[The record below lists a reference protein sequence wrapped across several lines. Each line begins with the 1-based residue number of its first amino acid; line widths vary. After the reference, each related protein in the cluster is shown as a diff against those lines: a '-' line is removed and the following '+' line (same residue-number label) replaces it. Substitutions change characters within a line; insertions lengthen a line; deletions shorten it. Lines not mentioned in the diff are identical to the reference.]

1 MRGLGKYT
9 IPIIGILSSGKST
22 FINGLFLNNTILEVG
37 MAHTTKFICIIR
49 HQPELQDGKFRFTK
63 VKIESNSLIKD
74 GETFEEETEIK
85 KKITE
90 INTKEIV
97 SEDIL
102 NDFYLLELNIHLID
116 DKKANDELLKDVDF
130 MDIPGLDFFEAQKEN
145 KNEIEK
151 KKISNL
157 FKHFKDKL
165 KYFIIVFDYL
175 RLQLD
180 SGFTILE
187 RIKNEFNIKMENNL
201 IVINKINL
209 KPEKTI
215 EQIKEDFLKESL
227 KKPDI
232 INYDKNI
239 VLPINAQKILL
250 QQQYRVNFELFIK
263 YLYYLFCEKT
273 LKIGKEDENNTF
285 EYYIIDFVDKK
296 KEELK
301 LDKIDIKDMSISEEE
316 IKKSFEQIFVDN
328 FDTEQIKYIIKD
340 KKEEFFNEDSMEVI
354 KELYYL
360 YLNNLIEFDLTEY
373 KESKK
378 DIINYLQNI
387 EMDKEDKVK
396 EDKVK
401 EDKVKEEKVEEK
413 NEEDKIY
420 KKYVDKLDNI
430 MKNNMIELENNN
442 KINEECK
449 KILEKINKKK
459 NLVVNS
465 YRNTKFRI
473 SVVGLS
479 SAGKSYFI
487 NCLIGKKI
495 LETNI
500 GETTKVGLIVEN
512 HDSDEISLYHSQY
525 TYDKDEN
532 GKEYITFEENNDVY
546 ASGFDN
552 VKEKLS
558 KLNDINIHQEKEIKE
573 GKIIFKFWILKIR
586 IANCSFVD
594 IPIQIIDFP
603 GLNTSLEYSET
614 EVFKNL
620 VSTSNIIFHVLDV
633 NHIKGEEDRKIR
645 DLINQFISD
654 YRLEPNF
661 SDENTLYILNKLEEP
676 QKEKVDDLKYQ
687 EDISITMG
695 CKKDLVSF
703 IKIKNQFY
711 EEMDNAKNTTF
722 RNFLKNYYTQSKHY
736 RKKYPTFIDFLNS
749 KIKNN
754 KSCDIK
760 TTIELLIKGE
770 AITEFEDF
778 LLNKDK
784 NEYEKIVSDYAK
796 KDKDFQDNLAMSY
809 INKKI
814 SLNENGIFEQTEK
827 LNNFIIEKF
836 GNYKDYYKNL
846 IKDFIL
852 DINVLLQNILNSRS
866 IPKEELEEIKKKFT
880 EEIENYYNEL
890 IKYYYNN
897 FDNLMEKEKKQLE
910 KLKKETYRRFFIIL
924 DKSKIREEIKKNSEE
939 IVKGYNELNK
949 GKFNEIIQT
958 KLNDKLKEII
968 IEYEKK
974 KNNNQTGKIEF
985 KDFIENNIKIIENES
1000 KGLGNVDSKEDEW
1013 SFYSVEKK
1021 NIYFDKK
1028 YSLVKIKLQKYF
1040 DIFLKSTNKQKEDL
1054 IKNYLD
1060 KLSTSFG
1067 NYNQEEKKK
1076 IETIKT
1082 ELINILNSMHQGIN
1096 NYHSYVEESFKE
1108 SENIF
1113 KNELQKQKVASN
1125 EGFGFKKMDICIYP
1139 GKNINLRGI
1148 SIKIVK
1154 EFKDELSEPLISI
1167 SFPPKNINLLE
1178 RITSYLIDFE
1188 KSRNQKI
1195 FIIRNEKNVERIS
1208 LKIKFIKNFKYIYWI
1223 EKFSYFFDKLSLFKF
1238 EFLTPIMFN
1247 QTLDIKA
1254 AYDIL
1259 KSFLLVQIQGDIP
1272 IITIFEFLRVEK
1284 IVTKILSQ
1292 LLPFHMRVLL
1302 HVLTSITFQL
1312 NTSVEEIPFETFVKN
1327 EFMQYG
1333 FLNQSLK
1340 ELIKAFFG
1348 IPSAFIDSEDVE
1360 INFRLFKNN
1369 LKILL
1374 NLPVQR
1380 SNILENN

>member
-250 QQQYRVNFELFIK
+250 QQQYRINFELFIK
-263 YLYYLFCEKT
+263 YLYYLFCEET

-301 LDKIDIKDMSISEEE
+301 LDKIDIKDMSKDEEEE

-722 RNFLKNYYTQSKHY
+722 RNFLKNYYT
-736 RKKYPTFIDFLNS
+736 
-749 KIKNN
+749 
-754 KSCDIK
+754 
-760 TTIELLIKGE
+760 
-770 AITEFEDF
+770 
-778 LLNKDK
+778 
-784 NEYEKIVSDYAK
+784 
-796 KDKDFQDNLAMSY
+796 
-809 INKKI
+809 
-814 SLNENGIFEQTEK
+814 
-827 LNNFIIEKF
+827 
-836 GNYKDYYKNL
+836 
-846 IKDFIL
+846 
-852 DINVLLQNILNSRS
+852 
-866 IPKEELEEIKKKFT
+866 
-880 EEIENYYNEL
+880 
-890 IKYYYNN
+890 
-897 FDNLMEKEKKQLE
+897 
-910 KLKKETYRRFFIIL
+910 
-924 DKSKIREEIKKNSEE
+924 
-939 IVKGYNELNK
+939 
-949 GKFNEIIQT
+949 
-958 KLNDKLKEII
+958 
-968 IEYEKK
+968 
-974 KNNNQTGKIEF
+974 
-985 KDFIENNIKIIENES
+985 
-1000 KGLGNVDSKEDEW
+1000 
-1013 SFYSVEKK
+1013 
-1021 NIYFDKK
+1021 
-1028 YSLVKIKLQKYF
+1028 
-1040 DIFLKSTNKQKEDL
+1040 
-1054 IKNYLD
+1054 
-1060 KLSTSFG
+1060 
-1067 NYNQEEKKK
+1067 
-1076 IETIKT
+1076 
-1082 ELINILNSMHQGIN
+1082 
-1096 NYHSYVEESFKE
+1096 
-1108 SENIF
+1108 
-1113 KNELQKQKVASN
+1113 
-1125 EGFGFKKMDICIYP
+1125 
-1139 GKNINLRGI
+1139 
-1148 SIKIVK
+1148 
-1154 EFKDELSEPLISI
+1154 
-1167 SFPPKNINLLE
+1167 
-1178 RITSYLIDFE
+1178 
-1188 KSRNQKI
+1188 
-1195 FIIRNEKNVERIS
+1195 
-1208 LKIKFIKNFKYIYWI
+1208 
-1223 EKFSYFFDKLSLFKF
+1223 
-1238 EFLTPIMFN
+1238 
-1247 QTLDIKA
+1247 
-1254 AYDIL
+1254 
-1259 KSFLLVQIQGDIP
+1259 
-1272 IITIFEFLRVEK
+1272 
-1284 IVTKILSQ
+1284 
-1292 LLPFHMRVLL
+1292 
-1302 HVLTSITFQL
+1302 
-1312 NTSVEEIPFETFVKN
+1312 
-1327 EFMQYG
+1327 
-1333 FLNQSLK
+1333 
-1340 ELIKAFFG
+1340 
-1348 IPSAFIDSEDVE
+1348 
-1360 INFRLFKNN
+1360 
-1369 LKILL
+1369 
-1374 NLPVQR
+1374 
-1380 SNILENN
+1380 